1 MKSLLLA
8 AGYATRLYPLTL
20 DKPKALL
27 PVGPCPIIDYILQ
40 NIVRTKKIDEVFV
53 VTNHKLSGHFQ
64 EWAQA
69 SDVSLDI
76 KVIDDGTLSNED
88 RLGAIVDISFVI
100 KNKNIKDD
108 LLVIGADN
116 IFEAELSDFLKFALS
131 KKDANCIG
139 LYDLGD
145 KKLASQYG
153 VVSIDKNNKVAGFQ
167 EKPKEPKSTLI
178 STCIYYFS
186 AKKIGLFE
194 KYLTDKS
201 HSKDASGNYIK
212 WLSEN
217 DSVYGYIVPGKW
229 YDIGDIESYKK
240 AEGNFNGGKK
250 NSSSERAK
258 T

>member
-1 MKSLLLA
+1 MKALLLA

-27 PVGPCPIIDYILQ
+27 PVGPCPIVDYILQ
-40 NIVRTKKIDEVFV
+40 NIVRAKKIDEVFV
-53 VTNHKLSGHFQ
+53 VTNHKFFVHFK

-69 SDVSLDI
+69 SDVSLKI
-76 KVIDDGTLSNED
+76 TVIDDGTISNED
-88 RLGAIVDISFVI
+88 RLGAIGDITFVI

-116 IFEAELSDFLKFALS
+116 IFEAELSDFLKFAVS
-131 KKDANCIG
+131 KKDSNCVG

-145 KKLASQYG
+145 KKLATQYG
-153 VVSIDKNNKVAGFQ
+153 VVSIDKNNKVTGFQ
-167 EKPKEPKSTLI
+167 EKPKEPESTLI

-186 AKKIGLFE
+186 AKKLGLFE
-194 KYLTDKS
+194 KYLADKS

-217 DSVYGYIVPGKW
+217 DAVYGYVVSGKW
-229 YDIGDIESYKK
+229 YDIGDVESLKK
-240 AEGNFNGGKK
+240 ADEEFKDVPRH
-250 NSSSERAK
+250 SAE
-258 T
+258 